1 MESLPLSETLRAIS
15 RACDVA
21 SARPYG
27 YAQRVGR
34 AALRLAQDSALPEA
48 LHGDLLIAALWHSAG
63 VAGVGGDVA
72 RLALADERPLLRL
85 YPADAVLNQLSIGA
99 PLDAD
104 DQTRT
109 GVYVRHH
116 LPLACFPLLSARW
129 LHEAGLA
136 GAATL
141 VAPMLE
147 LEERARLARGPALA
161 SGMLCLAYHMVAVR
175 WMAASTTGVDEAQ
188 IEGAQ
193 ALLDDTRW
201 LETLSGVLF
210 EPELVELAQALWA
223 DEGFWLEM
231 DATRTNALGRPMPS
245 AARGDVPLNG
255 EDVAA
260 LLGSSTFSANELREE
275 VPDIDAAI
283 DTLLAPR
290 FGARLPLDAPALN
303 DWFRMVGAMTD
314 AKTTFAPGH
323 AGRVV
328 NMTRELAS
336 LLEVDDVEVQR
347 LTLGAWLYGVGKL
360 ALSSVMLE
368 QSGGLSD
375 AQRAQLADLP
385 LVMRQTLLPMRALR
399 PVLAE
404 AGAYAERQD
413 GSGAPEGLRGDD
425 IPLLGRLLAVVDTY
439 EALIADRPYRL
450 AYSRARALHILQALS
465 GRLFDGVITDL
476 LEGITRGEL

>member
-1 MESLPLSETLRAIS
+1 METLPLSETLRAVS

-27 YAQRVGR
+27 YAQRVAR
-34 AALRLAQDSALPEA
+34 AALRLAQDSALPET
-48 LHGDLLIAALWHSAG
+48 LHGDLLMAAMWHSAG

-72 RLALADERPLLRL
+72 RLAFADERPLLRL

-104 DQTRT
+104 DETRT

-116 LPLACFPLLSARW
+116 LPLACFPRLSARW
-129 LHEAGLA
+129 LHDAGLPD
-136 GAATL
+136 AAVL
-141 VAPMLE
+141 VAHMLE
-147 LEERARLARGPALA
+147 LDGRARLARGPALA
-161 SGMLCLAYHMVAVR
+161 SGMLSVAYHMVSVR
-175 WMAASTTGVDEAQ
+175 WLAASTAGVDEAQ
-188 IEGAQ
+188 LQGAH
-193 ALLDDTRW
+193 ALLDDTQW
-201 LETLSGVLF
+201 LKTLAGVLF

-231 DATRTNALGRPMPS
+231 DATRTNALGRPTPTPS
-245 AARGDVPLNG
+245 RSATPLNG
-255 EDVAA
+255 EEVAE
-260 LLGSSTFSANELREE
+260 LLGSSTFSANELRED
-275 VPDIDAAI
+275 VPDIDVAI
-283 DTLLAPR
+283 EALLAPR
-290 FGARLPLDAPALN
+290 FGAQLPLDAPVLT
-303 DWFRMVGAMTD
+303 DWFRMVGAMID

-360 ALSSVMLE
+360 ALSSVTLE
-368 QSGGLSD
+368 QSGGLSH
-375 AQRAQLADLP
+375 AQRAQLSDLP
-385 LVMRQTLLPMRALR
+385 LVMRQTLLPMKALR

-413 GSGAPEGLRGDD
+413 GSGVPEGLRGDD